1 MYKVTVTKEITSGT
15 LKGITVQDTFTSSKA
30 QDKRVIG
37 KTYKSYGGDTY
48 KVISIEYIY
57 QA

>member
-1 MYKVTVTKEITSGT
+1 MYKVTVTKEITSGI

-37 KTYKSYGGDTY
+37 KTYKSETHTY
-48 KVISIEYIY
+48 KVISIEYTY

>member
-1 MYKVTVTKEITSGT
+1 MYKVTVTKEITSGI

-37 KTYKSYGGDTY
+37 KTYKSATHTY
-48 KVISIEYIY
+48 KVISIEYTY